1 MKIREGKRT
10 SPLLSPATYLK
21 TAPRG
26 GTCPSSL
33 GTRTW
38 ARGAA
43 LRGQE
48 HTVPRGR
55 RRSEP
60 HPSAPTCP
68 ALTGPVQT
76 LTPAPLPDRE
86 DRVGRP
92 RGPSAAA
99 AARALLRAGPPSA
112 APPRAAW
119 PARAG
124 GGPGAGGHELP
135 CGRREGKKCVGT
147 RGQRA
152 GLGAQGL
159 RVPLPVTPRGAGT
172 QPLPAALLRPPRG
185 FPGRPAQSPRPQSRA
200 GRRPLA
206 GRSRGRATVL

>member
-43 LRGQE
+43 PRGQE

-68 ALTGPVQT
+68 ALTGPAQT

-86 DRVGRP
+86 DRVGCP

-99 AARALLRAGPPSA
+99 AARALLRAGPPPA
-112 APPRAAW
+112 APR
-119 PARAG
+119 
-124 GGPGAGGHELP
+124 ELR
-135 CGRREGKKCVGT
+135 GRRG
-147 RGQRA
+147 
-152 GLGAQGL
+152 
-159 RVPLPVTPRGAGT
+159 
-172 QPLPAALLRPPRG
+172 PAAALGQGGTSSPAADVRVRSASALGDSAQVSEHRG
-185 FPGRPAQSPRPQSRA
+185 SVSPSQ
-200 GRRPLA
+200 
-206 GRSRGRATVL
+206 